1 MAQNS
6 RIEWTD
12 VTWNPIRG
20 CSVISP
26 GCKNCYAMKQ
36 AHRFSGPGGAY
47 EGLTQ
52 LTSNGPVWTGKVQF
66 VEKHLA
72 DPLKW
77 KKPRMIFVNSMS
89 DLFHEGISDEQID
102 KIFAVMALCPQH
114 TFQILTKRPE
124 RMLKYLTAIRREGPT
139 KGYVDLL
146 FGRPARAFPVM
157 FSKLPLNNET
167 IAPWPLP
174 NVWLG
179 VSAESQKYADERI
192 PLLLQTPAAV
202 RWVSAEPLL
211 GPIDLTDLPVPSSVT
226 GYSEK
231 SILETPYRFNVLTN
245 QDDDHVYNRHPKINW
260 LVAGSESGPGAR
272 PAHPDW
278 FRGLR
283 DQCKAAGVPFFFKQW
298 GEWKPAE
305 RGDPDFIRESGG
317 FQPDSHT
324 HNWDKNANLPDGLW
338 SIRVGKKA
346 AGRLL
351 DGKEHNEYPAL
362 KAEVAA

>member
-1 MAQNS
+1 MCEA
-6 RIEWTD
+6 
-12 VTWNPIRG
+12 
-20 CSVISP
+20 
-26 GCKNCYAMKQ
+26 K
-36 AHRFSGPGGAY
+36 
-47 EGLTQ
+47 
-52 LTSNGPVWTGKVQF
+52 
-66 VEKHLA
+66 
-72 DPLKW
+72 
-77 KKPRMIFVNSMS
+77 
-89 DLFHEGISDEQID
+89 
-102 KIFAVMALCPQH
+102 QH
-114 TFQILTKRPE
+114 TFQVLTKRPK
-124 RMLKYLTAIRREGPT
+124 RMLEFLSRWDSMTRDFGPL
-139 KGYVDLL
+139 Y
-146 FGRPARAFPVM
+146 PHM
-157 FSKLPLNNET
+157 
-167 IAPWPLP
+167 WPQ
-174 NVWLG
+174 NHVWLG

-260 LVAGSESGPGAR
+260 LVAGSESGSGAR

-298 GEWKPAE
+298 GEWVSPDQFSSDGWDDLE
-305 RGDPDFIRESGG
+305 MNSRGLSVY
-317 FQPDSHT
+317 
-324 HNWDKNANLPDGLW
+324 PDGRVTEMW
-338 SIRVGKKA
+338 GIQSDDSERVWKVGKKA